1 MMLRYALRS
10 VRARKAGFL
19 GAFLALMC
27 AAALITACGTL
38 LDTGL
43 RGTIRTERY
52 AASPVV
58 VSADQNVHQTTVKHK
73 KGKTKVKHK
82 AKPIAERAWL
92 PASLESTLARTP
104 GVARVV
110 PELTFFAQPLTPTG
124 TGGRPAYGHAWDSAV
139 LTPYRLVT
147 GSAPHSATDLVIDR
161 DLAERA
167 RLRPGDRLTVQSTQ
181 APRSYR
187 ITGIAAPTTAV
198 RHQASLFFST
208 AEAQRLAAHPGQVT
222 AFGVLP
228 AKGTSTARLRQAVVA
243 ALHGTGTAH
252 AGTSARPGSTTPLDS
267 TAQVTTGDARGPVEF
282 LDAAA
287 ARIRLVSMG
296 GAMGGTS
303 LLVAILV
310 VVGTFTL
317 SVQQRHR
324 ELALLRA
331 VAATSAQIRSLLGRE
346 ALIVGTVAGAAGAL
360 LGLPLGTWLYDR
372 FVALGAVPATLQ
384 HTTGAVP
391 PLAAL
396 AVTVLG
402 AWAAARIASR
412 RISRIH
418 PAQAL
423 AEAGSEPGAGFE
435 PGSRAVA
442 EDRADDSAEAG
453 AEVGAQAQA
462 QAGVD
467 VGRAARARAKA
478 GRRAELGGRVE
489 AGAEELGA
497 ESQGG
502 AGTGAGTGAGAGT
515 ELGRRAGARVEPG
528 AGAELPGRPEAGATP
543 KAGAGDAD
551 GASTPAEADARL
563 GPGTEPDATAGFGAA
578 PGTEPEAA
586 AGFDAS
592 PGTDPEAAA
601 SPHPAAAPETQAH
614 PAATDPT
621 PPRPTH
627 GHPTQTRPNR
637 AGPKRPRLTRRRP
650 ADPHSAHPRL
660 THPRPTDPH
669 SPRPRPTPPRRHLA
683 HPHRNHPHPTRARLL
698 AGLPLL
704 ALGIALVALLSQL
717 RTEPASTPVTFLAV
731 VVLSTS
737 VALLGPLLVKAA
749 TFVGGGTLRRT
760 GPCGRLAVAHLRGNA
775 TRMASVVTPLTLLIG
790 MTCTVLFV
798 QPTLGDAARAQVREG
813 VRADWVVA
821 SQGPGVPADAARQLR
836 ARHDVV
842 TEVVRT
848 TVRVGLAKYAAQGV
862 TPAGLARTWNPDV
875 TAGSLRG
882 LTERTA
888 AVSELA
894 ADQLHLKPGSTLKL
908 TLGDGTP
915 RTLTVVAVYARGL
928 GFGDLTFA
936 HDLVARHVDNPLASS
951 VLVSTTRTQ
960 TQLATTLRE
969 FPGVQVLAPAD
980 ADSLQARRQQA
991 NTEVNYLAMGLVL
1004 AFTAIAVVNTL
1015 AMSVAERV
1023 RELALLRLAGATR
1036 RQVLRMLRTEA
1047 LSVLVLATALGSGI
1061 ALAVLTAFSVGMTG
1075 RAAPSVEPLVYLT
1088 VIGVAG
1094 TLALVATALPGRVAL
1109 RVRAVTVATARQ

>member
-19 GAFLALMC
+19 GAFLALMR

-110 PELTFFAQPLTPTG
+110 PELTFLAQPLTPTETGIG

-181 APRSYR
+181 APRGYR
-187 ITGIAAPTTAV
+187 ITGIAAPATAV
-198 RHQASLFFST
+198 RHQTSLFFST

-360 LGLPLGTWLYDR
+360 LGLPLGTWLYDS

-423 AEAGSEPGAGFE
+423 AEAESEPGAGFE
-435 PGSRAVA
+435 PGSRAEA
-442 EDRADDSAEAG
+442 EADAG
-453 AEVGAQAQA
+453 AEVGARA
-462 QAGVD
+462 QAGVE

-478 GRRAELGGRVE
+478 GRGAELGSRVE
-489 AGAEELGA
+489 AGELGA
-497 ESQGG
+497 EPQV
-502 AGTGAGTGAGAGT
+502 GAGT
-515 ELGRRAGARVEPG
+515 ELGRRTGARVEPG
-528 AGAELPGRPEAGATP
+528 AGAGAELPGRSEAGALGATA
-543 KAGAGDAD
+543 KAGADAQAGAGAGAGA
-551 GASTPAEADARL
+551 GASAPAGADARP
-563 GPGTEPDATAGFGAA
+563 GPGTEPGAA
-578 PGTEPEAA
+578 PG
-586 AGFDAS
+586 FDAA
-592 PGTDPEAAA
+592 PRTDPEATAA
-601 SPHPAAAPETQAH
+601 PHPATTPGTQAH
-614 PAATDPT
+614 PIATGPT
-621 PPRPTH
+621 PPHPTH

-637 AGPKRPRLTRRRP
+637 AETKRPRLTR
-650 ADPHSAHPRL
+650 
-660 THPRPTDPH
+660 PRPTDPH
-669 SPRPRPTPPRRHLA
+669 STRPRPTPTRRHFA
-683 HPHRNHPHPTRARLL
+683 HPHRRHPHPTRTRLL

-760 GPCGRLAVAHLRGNA
+760 GPCGRLAVANLRGNA
-775 TRMASVVTPLTLLIG
+775 TRIASVVTPLTLLIG

-821 SQGPGVPADAARQLR
+821 SQGPGVPAEATRQLR
-836 ARHDVV
+836 ARHDAV

-862 TPAGLARTWNPDV
+862 TPAGLARTWDPDV

-928 GFGDLTFA
+928 GFGDLTLA

-991 NTEVNYLAMGLVL
+991 NAEVNYLAMGLVL

-1023 RELALLRLAGATR
+1023 REFALLRLAGATR

-1047 LSVLVLATALGSGI
+1047 LSVLLLATALGSGI
-1061 ALAVLTAFSVGMTG
+1061 ALAVLTSFSVGMTG

-1088 VIGVAG
+1088 VIAVAG

-1109 RVRAVTVATARQ
+1109 RARAVTAATARE